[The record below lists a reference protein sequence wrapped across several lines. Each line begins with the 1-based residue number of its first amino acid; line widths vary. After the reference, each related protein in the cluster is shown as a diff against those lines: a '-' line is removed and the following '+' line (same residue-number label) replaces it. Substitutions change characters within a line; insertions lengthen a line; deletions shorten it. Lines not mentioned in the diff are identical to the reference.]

1 MDDGD
6 DDHNEIIYIQM
17 KNKKRLMLKLCI
29 HIVESHPILEP
40 IGV

>member
-1 MDDGD
+1 MDADD
-6 DDHNEIIYIQM
+6 DDHNEIRYIQM
-17 KNKKRLMLKLCI
+17 KNKKILMLKRCI